1 MDSTDNSLAAG
12 SPAASRPVLELLKRA
27 AGYLLAAICLLW
39 IFHDLDW
46 GRLLVHIRDVN
57 WWWVTLAVAVDILS
71 YLCQG
76 WRWRLLL
83 HPTAKMSV
91 LKATQAIY
99 VGLFTNEVAPMRL
112 GEVVRAYL
120 ASRWLGARFVSI
132 IPSLAVERFFD
143 GIWLAAG
150 IGVAALFVPL
160 PRSLLE
166 AGDILGVAMLL
177 ATGVIICLV
186 LRQPQGARETK
197 PGGCAGWKP
206 LRWLYSI
213 LAHVSG
219 GIREIGTSRSFYL
232 AFGVSL
238 AFLLTQALAL
248 WLVMWAYGLRL
259 PFWAGLVVLLVIHL
273 GTAIPN
279 APANLGTYQFF
290 CIVGL
295 TLFGIDKT
303 HATGFAF
310 VVFVVLTVPLWA
322 IGFWALTRSGM
333 TLTVIRTEIA
343 KLKLT
348 EA

>member
-12 SPAASRPVLELLKRA
+12 PPAVSRPVLEFLKRA
-27 AGYLLAAICLLW
+27 AGYLLAAVCLVW
-39 IFHDLDW
+39 IFQDVDW
-46 GRLLVHIRDVN
+46 GRLFEHIRDIN
-57 WWWVTLAVAVDILS
+57 WWWVVLAVAVDILS
-71 YLCQG
+71 YICQG

-83 HPTAKMSV
+83 HPTGKMSV

-143 GIWLAAG
+143 GIWLAGG

-177 ATGVIICLV
+177 ATGVIIYLV
-186 LRQPQGARETK
+186 FRKRRAPSETET
-197 PGGCAGWKP
+197 GGSTGWKP
-206 LRWLYSI
+206 LRWLYS
-213 LAHVSG
+213 LLGHLSD
-219 GIREIGTSRSFYL
+219 GIRKMGTSRSFYL

-238 AFLLTQALAL
+238 IFLLTQALAL
-248 WLVMWAYGLRL
+248 WLVMWAYGLPL
-259 PFWAGLVVLLVIHL
+259 SFWAGLVVLLVIHL

-303 HATGFAF
+303 RATGFAF

-322 IGFWALTRSGM
+322 IGFWALTSAGM
-333 TLTVIRTEIA
+333 TLAVIRTEIA

-348 EA
+348 GA